1 MIYKYLPSPSKML
14 PKVYFSK
21 TGRQLEYGPDSSVI
35 KAYEE
40 KKNGNA
46 LYYKDDF
53 GTEKQYIS
61 SLIEYFNR
69 QFPNTGIERLENE
82 KRNLDDGI
90 RYAG

>member
-14 PKVYFSK
+14 PKVFFSK
-21 TGRQLEYGPDSSVI
+21 TGRQLEYGPDSSLI
-35 KAYEE
+35 NAYEE

-61 SLIEYFNR
+61 SLIEYY
-69 QFPNTGIERLENE
+69 QQSIPKYG
-82 KRNLDDGI
+82 D
-90 RYAG
+90 

>member
-14 PKVYFSK
+14 PKVFFSK
-21 TGRQLEYGPDSSVI
+21 TGRQLEYGPDSSLI
-35 KAYEE
+35 KAYKE

-61 SLIEYFNR
+61 SLIEYY
-69 QFPNTGIERLENE
+69 QQSIPKYGDLE
-82 KRNLDDGI
+82 
-90 RYAG
+90 AGK

>member
-14 PKVYFSK
+14 PKVFFSK
-21 TGRQLEYGPDSSVI
+21 TGRQLEYGPDSSLI

-46 LYYKDDF
+46 FYYKDDF

-61 SLIEYFNR
+61 SLIEYY
-69 QFPNTGIERLENE
+69 QQSIPKYG
-82 KRNLDDGI
+82 D
-90 RYAG
+90 